1 MQRPFKK
8 LAFAKHLLATTV
20 LAFAVLESAAAVA
33 GELPTFE
40 ASSFPATP
48 VQVSVLG
55 GAGVQEQAS
64 TPALTRNGMPASP
77 HQLSVLTPR
86 HTVASVTGEATV
98 GTAHN

>member
-1 MQRPFKK
+1 MQRPFV
-8 LAFAKHLLATTV
+8 KHLLATSV
-20 LAFAVLESAAAVA
+20 LAFTALGSAAATA

-55 GAGVQEQAS
+55 ATGVQERAA
-64 TPALTRNGMPASP
+64 TPTLTRNGMPASP

-86 HTVASVTGEATV
+86 HTVAASASETTV
-98 GTAHN
+98 GSAHN